1 MFIQAM
7 YSKLPEISQNT
18 DISNMQEESQWDT
31 LTDNEVKEVIFT
43 SSSKKTAGSDE
54 IEFTI
59 IQEAYKAIAELINL
73 IYKILIKKGF
83 HPQCWRERTR
93 VILKKQEKLYY
104 LLPKAYRI
112 REMMNSHLLTVSSVS
127 IY

>member
-43 SSSKKTAGSDE
+43 SSLKKTAGSD
-54 IEFTI
+54 
-59 IQEAYKAIAELINL
+59 
-73 IYKILIKKGF
+73 
-83 HPQCWRERTR
+83 
-93 VILKKQEKLYY
+93 
-104 LLPKAYRI
+104 RI
-112 REMMNSHLLTVSSVS
+112 RF
-127 IY
+127 III